1 MSDIE
6 QRNKEINDKIKART
20 KAYQNMMENL
30 RQGYA
35 NNNSSED
42 EEVERLRLQE
52 ATKALITKSIEA
64 GTASIMTL
72 LNQGYADAD
81 TKREAKEAAKAARL
95 AVGGK

>member
-6 QRNKEINDKIKART
+6 QRNKEITDRIAART
-20 KAYQNMMENL
+20 EAYRNMMDNL

-81 TKREAKEAAKAARL
+81 TKREAKEAAKFARFAA
-95 AVGGK
+95 GGN